1 MPSDLGPEAP
11 AVAAGNPSSR
21 ARTRRGQLRLAGL
34 LHPFRR
40 GVLEPVIDT
49 ATLER
54 RLAPILGLGSI
65 TSRVPLPA
73 AAHQLSV
80 GWIGPH
86 RIAAWVGSAIEIVAA
101 PEHPPTLWLLQ
112 GGWLECQAGSGPQPL
127 QPGWLFYAGADAYRL
142 RSGVCS
148 VVAIAF
154 AEGRLET
161 QLRQLAASGGV
172 LEAGALLKRPL
183 LAGPAGAP
191 WGGLVAAMGP
201 LLSLYEQLEAMEPNL
216 VSRMELD
223 QLLERLLAGLLLAA
237 SGGVEALDLASPAST
252 ITAQDEAFEAL
263 LVCIRSGLA
272 QPLNLSLLESWT
284 QRPRRELQMVFRERL
299 GCTPMQWIRRERLNQ
314 ARRRLEHP
322 QPGDTVAAIARECGY
337 GSAARFSADF
347 RREFL
352 CAPSC
357 LLRAA
362 AKSPAPAD
370 EATGTSRLSRDAIAS
385 SGHAPA
391 LSRW

>member
-11 AVAAGNPSSR
+11 AVVAGSPSSR

-34 LHPFRR
+34 LHPFRW
-40 GVLEPVIDT
+40 GALEPVLDT
-49 ATLER
+49 PSLER
-54 RLAPILGLGSI
+54 RLAPILGLASI

-112 GGWLECQAGSGPQPL
+112 GGWLEWQAGSGPQPL
-127 QPGWLFYAGADAYRL
+127 QPGWLLCAGEAPCRL

-161 QLRQLAASGGV
+161 QLRQLAGPGGV
-172 LEAGALLKRPL
+172 LDAGALLKRPL
-183 LAGPAGAP
+183 LAGPAGAL

-216 VSRMELD
+216 VTRMELD

-237 SGGVEALDLASPAST
+237 SAGLEALDPVPMEGSKAGQEA
-252 ITAQDEAFEAL
+252 AFEAL
-263 LVCIRSGLA
+263 LARIRSSLGD
-272 QPLNLSLLESWT
+272 PLNLSQLEAWA

-299 GCTPMQWIRRERLNQ
+299 GCTPMQWIRRERLNR
-314 ARRRLEHP
+314 ARRRLERP

-347 RREFL
+347 RRIFQ
-352 CAPSC
+352 CTPSG
-357 LLRAA
+357 LMTTNRKQPYLQ
-362 AKSPAPAD
+362 
-370 EATGTSRLSRDAIAS
+370 G
-385 SGHAPA
+385 
-391 LSRW
+391 